1 VSRRWLPAL
10 VSVLSAALLAYA
22 LYISLARPTA
32 ILAVPTSAIAVG
44 VSRRKPEVAALLA
57 LASLAL
63 VAPPPP
69 VDLSKLGPIAPLP
82 KGGSP

>member
-1 VSRRWLPAL
+1 

-22 LYISLARPTA
+22 IYASLARPTA
-32 ILAVPTSAIAVG
+32 VLAVPTSALAVG

-63 VAPPPP
+63 VAPP
-69 VDLSKLGPIAPLP
+69 VDLSKLGPVAPLP
-82 KGGSP
+82 GGGSP

>member
-1 VSRRWLPAL
+1 

-22 LYISLARPTA
+22 IYASLARPTA
-32 ILAVPTSAIAVG
+32 VLAVPTSALAAG

-57 LASLAL
+57 LVSLAL
-63 VAPPPP
+63 VAPP
-69 VDLSKLGPIAPLP
+69 VDLSKLAPVAPLP

>member
-1 VSRRWLPAL
+1 VARSRWLPVA

-22 LYISLARPTA
+22 VYVSLTRPTA
-32 ILAVPTSAIAVG
+32 ALAVPTSALAIG

-57 LASLAL
+57 LVSLAL
-63 VAPPPP
+63 VAPP
-69 VDLSKLGPIAPLP
+69 VDLGKLGPIAPLP